1 MVLPYLRT
9 WNAIHIDE
17 NCESLQGHHEN
28 ELFWNCTL
36 NKLKGVT
43 LKNCILT
50 GSKFLTSDVRDA
62 LGFTMTLDCGSFKNV
77 TYSEELFDLLLTLI
91 ITTKG
96 NVEKRRKLLDVI
108 GKERVAEILSTLA
121 TLEA

>member
-1 MVLPYLRT
+1 MDTLRNWT
-9 WNAIHIDE
+9 STKIDDD
-17 NCESLQGHHEN
+17 CESLTGFHEN
-28 ELFWNCTL
+28 ALFYNCRFR
-36 NKLKGVT
+36 NLKGVT

-96 NVEKRRKLLDVI
+96 NVEKRRKLLDVV